1 MLNALTCNNSRV
13 LTPTE
18 ADQIRAVIEKP
29 TSLALYDL
37 MLYTGL
43 RLSEVKQL
51 ADNPGIFD
59 QERRTITIRSGKV
72 KASQLSRNV
81 CLSDKGVLAVEAY
94 LKTPSV
100 PSSPHVW
107 QANLIRWSQRARLLA
122 IPGHE
127 QSNNPTGITV
137 RTTRKSWESWLLA
150 AYPEKVINITLSQGH
165 TETTALRHYFNISFT
180 AAERETIRD
189 QVTGWGCL

>member
-1 MLNALTCNNSRV
+1 MVNALTCNNSRI
-13 LTPTE
+13 LTPIE

-29 TSLALYDL
+29 SLWALYDL
-37 MLYTGL
+37 MLFTGL
-43 RLSEVKQL
+43 RLAEVKQL
-51 ADNPGIFD
+51 VDNPGIFD
-59 QERRTITIRSGKV
+59 RERRTLTIRSSKA

-81 CLSDKGVLAVEAY
+81 CLSDNGLLAVEAY
-94 LKTPSV
+94 LKNPSI

-107 QANLIRWSQRARLLA
+107 QANLIRWSQRARIQA
-122 IPGHE
+122 IPGEE

-180 AAERETIRD
+180 PGEREAIIE
-189 QVTGWGCL
+189 QVKGWGCF